1 MQCFS
6 RAEALVARAVDS
18 DFIIDLRTPPPE
30 GATAPIAY
38 FMRANAR
45 LYNAARD
52 NPKLLDDLAKLD
64 LSRENP
70 HLAKVIER
78 VLRRLIP
85 TDLELL
91 SGLTTPDVLTD
102 PSHFI
107 QESIATLPR
116 QCVRIPFASEH
127 EVRHA
132 HDKQRAAIEIKDY
145 KIDAR
150 VCFLIGGL
158 GENDCP
164 NINVVIQSKE
174 RFLHAMYPGG
184 RRTNLLFA
192 WINNQPH
199 DSLPEIVN
207 SIATLNKWMLKNREI
222 NNTLGSSPRPIFLH
236 RVRDP
241 YPICLIAFSDLVSPD
256 F

>member
-1 MQCFS
+1 M
-6 RAEALVARAVDS
+6 ARVVGPE
-18 DFIIDLRTPPPE
+18 FISDLRSPIPE
-30 GATAPIAY
+30 GANAPFAY

-52 NPKLLDDLAKLD
+52 NPRLLDDLAKLD

-107 QESIATLPR
+107 QESIGKLPR
-116 QCVRIPFASEH
+116 QYIQIPFATKH
-127 EVRHA
+127 EVLHA
-132 HDKQRAAIEIKDY
+132 DDNQRAAIEIRDY
-145 KIDAR
+145 QIDAR
-150 VCFLIGGL
+150 VCLLIGGL
-158 GENDCP
+158 GENACP

-207 SIATLNKWMLKNREI
+207 SIAIFNKWLLKHREI
-222 NNTLGSSPRPIFLH
+222 NNALGTSPTPIFLH
-236 RVRDP
+236 RVRDH
-241 YPICLIAFSDLVSPD
+241 YPICLNAFRDLVNPD